1 MEEGKEKLFLLAYL
15 QEETISRVVIVVF
28 RRPVTRLT
36 EIKQIAN
43 FMRMARAQL
52 LDFRFVFVDR
62 SLFYLFT
69 LWSFIR

>member
-43 FMRMARAQL
+43 FMRMARAQF
-52 LDFRFVFVDR
+52 LDFR
-62 SLFYLFT
+62 
-69 LWSFIR
+69 